1 MEMILKEPLRF
12 WFTPGFLN
20 PTQFQC
26 HDYHQTLVVCSD
38 ERGIEMC
45 DENRSRHNSCQKMSV
60 HTSQD
65 AVGSTQTLSKQPFLK
80 DVASSVRAQLNLW
93 VCGYVS
99 AWSGMAR
106 FRDRAI
112 NLKLFRFRYGRPM
125 KRVVGRMTWPDKD
138 HLCLDV

>member
-1 MEMILKEPLRF
+1 
-12 WFTPGFLN
+12 
-20 PTQFQC
+20 
-26 HDYHQTLVVCSD
+26 
-38 ERGIEMC
+38 MC

-65 AVGSTQTLSKQPFLK
+65 AVESTPTLSKQPFQK
-80 DVASSVRAQLNLW
+80 DGASSVRAQLNLS

-106 FRDRAI
+106 FRERAI
-112 NLKLFRFRYGRPM
+112 NLKLFSYQRPM
-125 KRVVGRMTWPDKD
+125 KGVVGRMTWPDKD